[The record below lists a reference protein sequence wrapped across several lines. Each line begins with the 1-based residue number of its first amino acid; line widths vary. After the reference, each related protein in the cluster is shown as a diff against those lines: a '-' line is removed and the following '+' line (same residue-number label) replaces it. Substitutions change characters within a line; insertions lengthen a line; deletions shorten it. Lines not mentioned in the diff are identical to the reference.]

1 MGNKHDHLT
10 SMAASLV
17 LNSASSAISDQ
28 LQLAKHIPGN
38 TNPTGN
44 LVFVNKNVVENRRPL
59 DMIYI
64 NGPIPTKFAAPH
76 QQRPLSV
83 VMILLANQL
92 N

>member
-1 MGNKHDHLT
+1 MGNKHGHLT
-10 SMAASLV
+10 STAASLV

-28 LQLAKHIPGN
+28 LQLTKHIPGN
-38 TNPTGN
+38 TNTTGN
-44 LVFVNKNVVENRRPL
+44 LVIVNKNVVENRRPL

-64 NGPIPTKFAAPH
+64 NGLIPTKLAVPH

-83 VMILLANQL
+83 VMILRANQL